1 MLSIFAILFLIPL
14 VSSLSLHRHKRTTL
28 NTTPL
33 QGQFDSV
40 SVGQYSLL
48 NNLWG
53 EHDAT
58 SGYQSTQLISSS
70 GTTVSWE
77 TNWTWTGGPTNVKS
91 FANIQLDVGLN
102 QQLSAIASM
111 PVS

>member
-14 VSSLSLHRHKRTTL
+14 VSSLSLHRHRRTTL

-40 SVGQYSLL
+40 TVGQYSLL

-70 GTTVSWE
+70 GISWK
-77 TNWTWTGGPTNVKS
+77 TSWTWTGGPYNVKS

-102 QQLSAIASM
+102 QQLSAITSM